1 MNTKGSVDPG
11 DPVDIRI
18 VGNDTELAK
27 KAKED
32 IKSYLA
38 TIPGV
43 IDIDD
48 DDKVGK
54 EELRV
59 MFDYDKIAELGV
71 NVAGV
76 ANEVR
81 TAYYGTE
88 ATYIQELENKLNF
101 RVQFDDKYTYD
112 TKYLENLLIPN
123 STGRLIYLKNL
134 ATIEKA
140 DGLATLK
147 HYNGER
153 TITITAG
160 IEYGKNTSQQVMND
174 VREKYK
180 DFSKNYRGLKLEFGG
195 EAKET
200 VKALKQLAFSFAM
213 AFIFVYIVLLLQL
226 NRFIQPIMIMIIIPF
241 GLIGVLL
248 GFAIHKMPLSF
259 MGVVGIIGLAGV
271 VVNNGI
277 ILVDLINK
285 IIDEGVEGGKK
296 GVAKAIVEGAKQ
308 RLRPV
313 FLTTVTTVVGLLPT
327 VYGIGG
333 RADIIIPIVMAL
345 AYGLLFAS
353 LLTLIFLP
361 CMFMVMF
368 DLRLIKIPE
377 PINRNEDMT
386 TIITSTGK

>member
-1 MNTKGSVDPG
+1 MN
-11 DPVDIRI
+11 
-18 VGNDTELAK
+18 A
-27 KAKED
+27 
-32 IKSYLA
+32 
-38 TIPGV
+38 
-43 IDIDD
+43 
-48 DDKVGK
+48 
-54 EELRV
+54 
-59 MFDYDKIAELGV
+59 
-71 NVAGV
+71 
-76 ANEVR
+76 
-81 TAYYGTE
+81 
-88 ATYIQELENKLNF
+88 
-101 RVQFDDKYTYD
+101 
-112 TKYLENLLIPN
+112 
-123 STGRLIYLKNL
+123 
-134 ATIEKA
+134 
-140 DGLATLK
+140 
-147 HYNGER
+147 
-153 TITITAG
+153 
-160 IEYGKNTSQQVMND
+160 

-180 DFSKNYRGLKLEFGG
+180 DFSKQYRGLKLEFGG

-248 GFAIHKMPLSF
+248 GFAIHRMPLSF

-377 PINRNEDMT
+377 SKIEDT
-386 TIITSTGK
+386 ATIITSTGK